1 MLYRCHRQG
10 LQTVGAGM
18 VGTALAA
25 VLATGLWI
33 GLSTP
38 GAVAAEKAVPQ
49 TRSDVSLSFAP
60 VVKRTAPA
68 VVNIY
73 TKKVVVRQAVSP
85 MMNDPFFRRF
95 FGDEFAGR
103 MGMPQKRIQNSLG
116 SGVIVRA
123 DGIILTNNHVIKGA
137 DQITVVLSDR
147 READAKVVGVDERTD
162 LAVLKLSEPLGN
174 LPVLEFSDSDQ
185 LEVGDLVLAIG
196 NPFGVGQ
203 TVTSGIVSA
212 LARTSVGISDF
223 RSFIQTDAAINP
235 GNSGGALVTVDG
247 RLAGIN
253 TAIYSRDGGNVG
265 IGFAI
270 PANMVRTTLNGILET
285 GRAVHP
291 WLGASGQPVD
301 QEVAATLGL
310 DRPGG
315 VLVNHVVAD
324 SPAAR
329 AGLVSGDVILSF
341 NGKDL
346 PDVQALRY
354 LVASSESGR
363 PARLGILR
371 DGQRRELDIVMVQA
385 PEVPARDVTEVAGRT
400 PLTGTRLANLNPALA
415 EELGIDYQGPQVVL
429 MAVNRNGFAAQLGF
443 EPGDILVAINGT
455 KVASVRDAMGLLQ
468 GPPRSQWLVS
478 VLRDGQVMNI
488 RVG

>member
-1 MLYRCHRQG
+1 MSGTTARG
-10 LQTVGAGM
+10 LAGL
-18 VGTALAA
+18 ALAA
-25 VLATGLWI
+25 VLAAV
-33 GLSTP
+33 SVP
-38 GAVAAEKAVPQ
+38 GAMATEKQPPQ
-49 TRSDVSLSFAP
+49 SRGEMALSFAP

-123 DGIILTNNHVIKGA
+123 DGIILTNNHVIKDA

-147 READAKVVGVDERTD
+147 REAEAKVVGVDERTD
-162 LAVLKLSEPLGN
+162 LAVLKLVEPLGN

-235 GNSGGALVTVDG
+235 GNSGGALVTADG
-247 RLAGIN
+247 KLAGIN

-285 GRAVHP
+285 GKAVHP

-301 QEVAATLGL
+301 QEVAASLGL

-315 VLVNHVVAD
+315 VLINHVVAG

-329 AGLVSGDVILSF
+329 AGLQSGDVILSF

-346 PDVQALRY
+346 SDVQALRY

-363 PARLGILR
+363 PARLGVLREGRLR
-371 DGQRRELDIVMVQA
+371 DVEIVMVQA
-385 PEVPARDVTEVAGRT
+385 PENPSRDVTEVDGRT

-415 EELGIDYQGPQVVL
+415 EELGMDYQGPQVVL

-455 KVASVRDAMGLLQ
+455 KVGSVKEAIGLLQ

-478 VLRDGQVMNI
+478 VIRDGQVMNI

>member
-1 MLYRCHRQG
+1 MRDQRHNRKPGALLSAG
-10 LQTVGAGM
+10 LMQAAV
-18 VGTALAA
+18 AA
-25 VLATGLWI
+25 VLVTTMPT
-33 GLSTP
+33 SM
-38 GAVAAEKAVPQ
+38 VQAAEKQVP
-49 TRSDVSLSFAP
+49 SSSADVSLSFAP

-85 MMNDPFFRRF
+85 LMNDPFFRRF

-116 SGVIVRA
+116 SGVIVRS
-123 DGIILTNNHVIKGA
+123 DGTILTNNHVIKDA

-147 READAKVVGVDERTD
+147 REAEAKVVGVDERTD
-162 LAVLKLSEPLGN
+162 LAVLKLIEPLGN

-247 RLAGIN
+247 KLAGIN

-270 PANMVRTTLNGILET
+270 PANMVRTTLNSILST
-285 GRAVHP
+285 GKAVHP

-301 QEVAATLGL
+301 QEVAASLGL
-310 DRPGG
+310 DRRGG
-315 VLVNHVVAD
+315 VLINHVVAS

-329 AGLVSGDVILSF
+329 AGLQIGDVILSF

-371 DGQRRELDIVMVQA
+371 DGRPQEVEITMMQA
-385 PEVPARDVTEVAGRT
+385 PEQPSRDVTEVAGRT

-415 EELGIDYQGPQVVL
+415 EELGMDYQGPQVVL
-429 MAVNRNGFAAQLGF
+429 LAVNRSGFAAQLGF
-443 EPGDILVAINGT
+443 EPADLLVSINGV
-455 KVASVRDAMGLLQ
+455 KVGSVKEAMDLLQ
-468 GPPRSQWLVS
+468 GPPRSQWLITI
-478 VLRDGQVMNI
+478 LRDGQIMNI

>member
-1 MLYRCHRQG
+1 MSATTARG
-10 LQTVGAGM
+10 LAGL
-18 VGTALAA
+18 ALAA
-25 VLATGLWI
+25 VLAAV
-33 GLSTP
+33 SVP
-38 GAVAAEKAVPQ
+38 GAMATEKQPPQ
-49 TRSDVSLSFAP
+49 SRGEMALSFAP

-116 SGVIVRA
+116 SGVIVRP
-123 DGIILTNNHVIKGA
+123 DGIILTNNHVIKDA

-147 READAKVVGVDERTD
+147 REAEAKVVGVDERTD
-162 LAVLKLSEPLGN
+162 LAVLKLVEPLGN

-235 GNSGGALVTVDG
+235 GNSGGALVTADG
-247 RLAGIN
+247 KLAGIN

-285 GRAVHP
+285 GKAVHP

-315 VLVNHVVAD
+315 VLINHVVAG

-329 AGLVSGDVILSF
+329 AGLQSGDVILSF

-346 PDVQALRY
+346 SDVQALRY

-363 PARLGILR
+363 PARLGVLREGRLR
-371 DGQRRELDIVMVQA
+371 DVEIVMVQA
-385 PEVPARDVTEVAGRT
+385 PENPSRDVTEVDGRT

-415 EELGIDYQGPQVVL
+415 EELGMDYQGPQVVL

-455 KVASVRDAMGLLQ
+455 KVGSVKEAIGLLQ

-478 VLRDGQVMNI
+478 VIRDGQVMNI

>member
-1 MLYRCHRQG
+1 MSATTARG
-10 LQTVGAGM
+10 LAGL
-18 VGTALAA
+18 ALAA
-25 VLATGLWI
+25 VLAAV
-33 GLSTP
+33 SVP
-38 GAVAAEKAVPQ
+38 GAMATEKQPPQ
-49 TRSDVSLSFAP
+49 SRGEMALSFAP

-123 DGIILTNNHVIKGA
+123 DGIILTNNHVIKDA

-147 READAKVVGVDERTD
+147 REAEAKVVGVDERTD
-162 LAVLKLSEPLGN
+162 LAVLKLVEPLGN

-235 GNSGGALVTVDG
+235 GNSGGALVTAEG
-247 RLAGIN
+247 KLAGIN

-285 GRAVHP
+285 GKAVHP

-301 QEVAATLGL
+301 QEVAASLGL

-315 VLVNHVVAD
+315 VLINHVVAG

-329 AGLVSGDVILSF
+329 AGLQSGDVILSF

-346 PDVQALRY
+346 SDVQALRY

-363 PARLGILR
+363 PARLGVLREGRLR
-371 DGQRRELDIVMVQA
+371 DVEIVMVQA
-385 PEVPARDVTEVAGRT
+385 PENPSRDVTEVDGRT

-415 EELGIDYQGPQVVL
+415 EELGMDYQGPQVVL

-455 KVASVRDAMGLLQ
+455 KVGSVKEAIGLLQ

-478 VLRDGQVMNI
+478 VIRDGQVMNI